1 MLKTFTPE
9 DLLLFYYKETDAEE
23 TLMIKNSLVEEED
36 LREEYLEMRQVIGL
50 LNKAERRKPDPTSI
64 NIIMDYSK
72 KTKVAEEA
80 Q

>member
-36 LREEYLEMRQVIGL
+36 LKEEYLEMREIMGF
-50 LNKAERRKPDPTSI
+50 LNKAERRSPDPTSI
-64 NIIMDYSK
+64 RIIMDYSE
-72 KTKVAEEA
+72 KTRS
-80 Q
+80 

>member
-9 DLLLFYYKETDAEE
+9 DLILFYYKETDAEE

-50 LNKAERRKPDPTSI
+50 LNKAERRKPDQTSI

>member
-9 DLLLFYYKETDAEE
+9 DLLLFYYKETDAED

-36 LREEYLEMRQVIGL
+36 LKEEYLEMRQIMGL
-50 LNKAERRKPDPTSI
+50 LNKGERLKPDQTSI

-72 KTKVAEEA
+72 KSKKVS
-80 Q
+80 

>member
-36 LREEYLEMRQVIGL
+36 LKDEYLEMRQIMGL
-50 LNKAERRKPDPTSI
+50 LNKAERRKPDQTSI

-72 KTKVAEEA
+72 KTKTA
-80 Q
+80 